1 MSLYNYF
8 RMAST
13 VRSVALLA
21 LLITT
26 HATFGQSPNQSKNG
40 TVSVTETH
48 ELILS
53 PEKIRLQMIVRS
65 ESRDGDNAMKLLR
78 RQQERVNKE
87 LIALGTDPTSIEF
100 SKPILSVGIPGVDDP
115 ENALKRARQQAA
127 QAAQLRNLIPRGK
140 TATPAED
147 DATELPQIFTASSVL
162 IAEWKLENG
171 LDEDAIMLPSKL
183 RTSIDEKDFKGRKL
197 KEALDPDEQLL
208 LQPLIG
214 SSISS
219 YSSLNRQP
227 EIQLTFVGKMTELQ
241 EEEALGAAYKKAK
254 SHAVLLAKAAGVRL
268 GNMITI
274 SSSTQN
280 VPPPFGTNP
289 ASTIASLTRRNTR
302 EVSTDDP
309 AGLKLI
315 VSVAVSFHVE

>member
-1 MSLYNYF
+1 
-8 RMAST
+8 MAST
-13 VRSVALLA
+13 VRNVAFLV
-21 LLITT
+21 LLIAT
-26 HATFGQSPNQSKNG
+26 HATFGQAPSPSKNG

-78 RQQERVNKE
+78 KQQERVNKE
-87 LIALGTDPTSIEF
+87 LIALGTDQTSIEF

-127 QAAQLRNLIPRGK
+127 QMRNLNPRGK
-140 TATPAED
+140 SATPAED

-162 IAEWKLENG
+162 MAEWKLENG

-183 RTSIDEKDFKGRKL
+183 RTAIDEKDFKGRKL

-241 EEEALGAAYKKAK
+241 EEEALGVAYMKAK
-254 SHAVLLAKAAGVRL
+254 SHAALLAKAAGVRL

-280 VPPPFGTNP
+280 VPSPFGTNP
-289 ASTIASLTRRNTR
+289 GSTIASLTRRNTR

-315 VSVAVSFHVE
+315 VSVAVSFNVE

>member
-1 MSLYNYF
+1 
-8 RMAST
+8 MAST
-13 VRSVALLA
+13 VRNVAFLV
-21 LLITT
+21 LLIAT
-26 HATFGQSPNQSKNG
+26 HATFGQAPNQSKNG

-78 RQQERVNKE
+78 KQQERVNKE
-87 LIALGTDPTSIEF
+87 LIALGTDQTSIEF

-127 QAAQLRNLIPRGK
+127 QMRNLNPRGK
-140 TATPAED
+140 SATPAEE

-162 IAEWKLENG
+162 MAEWKLENG

-183 RTSIDEKDFKGRKL
+183 RTAIDEKDFKGRKL

-241 EEEALGAAYKKAK
+241 EEEALGAAYMKAK
-254 SHAVLLAKAAGVRL
+254 SHAALLAKAAGVRL

-280 VPPPFGTNP
+280 VPSPFGTNP
-289 ASTIASLTRRNTR
+289 SSTIASLTRRNTR

-315 VSVAVSFHVE
+315 VSVSVSFYVE